1 MTAGFLGRAVNRL
14 KRSMAPL
21 CFLAVTLAGTPAFA
35 HIDFSDE
42 WRADSWDADRISV
55 VTDEV

>member
-1 MTAGFLGRAVNRL
+1 MTAGFVERAMNRF
-14 KRSMAPL
+14 KRSLAPL

-35 HIDFSDE
+35 HIDFSGE
-42 WRADSWDADRISV
+42 WPADSWDADRISV